1 MCARFHAHCA
11 ARLADLEHTQF
22 DQKLNTDNLT
32 KCLQTLKHMYADVG
46 PDQKPREAEF
56 RGYIALLNLGDAN
69 FWWEVSFLFIW
80 LQCNLHALKVYNFAL
95 KEQWWPN
102 KQLQNILAKRSDQII
117 LISNM

>member
-32 KCLQTLKHMYADVG
+32 KCLQTLKHMYSDVA
-46 PDQKPREAEF
+46 PEQKPREAEF

-69 FWWEVSFLFIW
+69 FWWEVNLITTLNYPGTNFFLNKTVLIFLFI
-80 LQCNLHALKVYNFAL
+80 FT
-95 KEQWWPN
+95 
-102 KQLQNILAKRSDQII
+102 D
-117 LISNM
+117 